1 MVTKRSVWKPVD
13 VSLPDPGSDVNHY
26 DSGSSGLNK
35 AAAKKD
41 LEARSSESVG
51 MFFGLEVLDG
61 SMYEV
66 NNNRMT
72 IKYDTVD
79 DKEPNEVF
87 PKTKKQK
94 RKEQRAKKQLG
105 KPDNDAGDADAPS
118 LPEAKQAAHE
128 EAEEDENPA
137 KKSKKEAN
145 KKKGKVETQIVMV
158 KDKKQAPSTE
168 EDPEGGAKKKP
179 KKKKNKN
186 QTEPPQPEEEI
197 RSSEPA
203 DPEMISALQTSWMIA
218 TGGVTLKEGVCE
230 GLIKQD
236 FQGPTPIQAAT
247 LPAAILGR
255 RNIVGAAPTGSG
267 KTLAYVLP
275 ILQHILELTVDDE
288 ERQQRPLQA
297 LILAPTREL
306 ALQVAHE
313 CEKLMPRIT
322 GTIVGGLAPHKQVR
336 ILEKRKPPIV
346 IGTPGRLWQLVSSF
360 SICI

>member
-1 MVTKRSVWKPVD
+1 V
-13 VSLPDPGSDVNHY
+13 
-26 DSGSSGLNK
+26 
-35 AAAKKD
+35 
-41 LEARSSESVG
+41 
-51 MFFGLEVLDG
+51 
-61 SMYEV
+61 
-66 NNNRMT
+66 
-72 IKYDTVD
+72 
-79 DKEPNEVF
+79 
-87 PKTKKQK
+87 
-94 RKEQRAKKQLG
+94 
-105 KPDNDAGDADAPS
+105 
-118 LPEAKQAAHE
+118 PEAKQAAHE
-128 EAEEDENPA
+128 EAETDEKPT
-137 KKSKKEAN
+137 KKSKKEAKKN
-145 KKKGKVETQIVMV
+145 KAKVETQLVV
-158 KDKKQAPSTE
+158 AKDSKQTPPAE
-168 EDPEGGAKKKP
+168 EDPEGGGKKKP
-179 KKKKNKN
+179 KKKKKKK
-186 QTEPPQPEEEI
+186 QADQPQPTEEI
-197 RSSEPA
+197 KPPEPA
-203 DPEMISALQTSWMIA
+203 DPEMITALQTSWMIA

-360 SICI
+360 PIYI